1 MYPPRP
7 GEWVFAR
14 TRAVRRFEVE
24 GAPPYGHGPVAA
36 KSARGMRAAAMP
48 RTWKKL
54 ANGRFWFSNLEFSIV
69 NFFSRGSSRIT
80 NRKLPIGRVN
90 SRIDPE
96 NDRKKAALRSARRL
110 SFTRDG

>member
-54 ANGRFWFSNLEFSIV
+54 ANGRFWFSKSRVFSQFFLEGLVS
-69 NFFSRGSSRIT
+69 NYE
-80 NRKLPIGRVN
+80 P
-90 SRIDPE
+90 
-96 NDRKKAALRSARRL
+96 
-110 SFTRDG
+110 